1 MFFFVFE
8 GENRETTKSL
18 IISSSN
24 GTLFPGGPH
33 LDAIFSVSSIYVAL
47 YEEWTRVRMK
57 TTSRKVGNNIR
68 RAIFLEGRL
77 FVSGKREQFYPK
89 TGKKFSGVLSCCL

>member
-1 MFFFVFE
+1 
-8 GENRETTKSL
+8 
-18 IISSSN
+18 
-24 GTLFPGGPH
+24 
-33 LDAIFSVSSIYVAL
+33 
-47 YEEWTRVRMK
+47 MK

-89 TGKKFSGVLSCCL
+89 TGEKFSGVLFCCL

>member
-1 MFFFVFE
+1 M
-8 GENRETTKSL
+8 
-18 IISSSN
+18 
-24 GTLFPGGPH
+24 GTSASAFTFQLG
-33 LDAIFSVSSIYVAL
+33 LDVAL

-77 FVSGKREQFYPK
+77 FVSGKREQFTPRLEK
-89 TGKKFSGVLSCCL
+89 NLVVSCSVAFE